1 MFMDSNI
8 RKNRS
13 ITCLYIFTVSI
24 WFLRMVLPGIKY
36 IFIPAVF
43 LLLVFSVI
51 YFKRTIFNKL
61 LFIEYIKTFYPLI
74 ILGVFYIIGILF
86 SRNLYNICLK
96 DMTELLVALFFLY
109 FLFISVHGVHSVQH
123 LKQIFRK
130 ITSLIGVFSV
140 LAAVLGLM
148 NLALKLQGI
157 EIVSNSIGSSLNM
170 DVNFYALFS
179 FLGIISFLP
188 ILIKPI
194 KPLKRTYIQSVLFV
208 LILNIFFSYSARSLF
223 LLGVTILLLILLQL
237 VNLKKGISDNI
248 KSLSGNT
255 RVLTY
260 ILLIL
265 ICGLFVIFKHTTFI
279 KENITPVYSDYQSV
293 FSASEKDNY
302 ANFLHE
308 AFKTEKLTYAYEI
321 FRQQSFLQKL
331 FGNGFLYLEKFGER
345 FYNNPGKLDY
355 PHNPILSSLL
365 YSGMVGSLF
374 VLSFLLISLYYG
386 LIYIRKYPLF
396 SLMLFISL
404 VFIFFSGN
412 SIFSVPIFLFL
423 FSLSF
428 LIRHQEITDLKIDYN
443 LKKSGS
449 KLLKEV
455 FDYMVATVFIII
467 LSPVLFIVFLVVL
480 FSMGWPVIYNQTRI
494 GQNGKTFR
502 LHKFRTMK
510 NTKSTVSVAASE
522 KERITPI
529 GIFLRKTKLDELP
542 ELWNIIRGDM
552 SFVGPRPD
560 VSGYADLLKGE
571 DKIIL
576 QLKPGLT
583 GPASLKYVDE
593 DELLINQPDPQRYND
608 EVIFPDKVEI
618 NKAYMKYWTFWLDI
632 KIIIF
637 TLLRKR
643 LNEEYFQ

>member
-455 FDYMVATVFIII
+455 FDYMVATVLII
-467 LSPVLFIVFLVVL
+467 
-480 FSMGWPVIYNQTRI
+480 
-494 GQNGKTFR
+494 
-502 LHKFRTMK
+502 
-510 NTKSTVSVAASE
+510 
-522 KERITPI
+522 
-529 GIFLRKTKLDELP
+529 
-542 ELWNIIRGDM
+542 
-552 SFVGPRPD
+552 
-560 VSGYADLLKGE
+560 
-571 DKIIL
+571 
-576 QLKPGLT
+576 
-583 GPASLKYVDE
+583 
-593 DELLINQPDPQRYND
+593 
-608 EVIFPDKVEI
+608 
-618 NKAYMKYWTFWLDI
+618 
-632 KIIIF
+632 
-637 TLLRKR
+637 
-643 LNEEYFQ
+643 